1 VLLLAL
7 LTLSV
12 GTLPLP
18 APTRAAEPSPITLV
32 LKLPDNN
39 EYPER
44 ERMPSLT
51 VDGKKFRGP
60 YKAEHTIKVSPA
72 KEGDALKVVFSY
84 WPVSYTNIIRTK
96 VVKPGAKKTV
106 EVDLTKEDLATPDL
120 IKPIYYPTPKAVVE
134 EMLKLAKVG
143 SSDVV
148 YDIGCGDGRMVIMGV
163 QKGAKRGVGIDID
176 PDLVKLCKE
185 NAKKAG
191 VSDKVEFRNE
201 DALKI
206 KDLSDATVVLLYVG
220 EDFGAKLGPVL
231 KKTLKPG
238 SRIISHRFPLGDWK
252 PDSVKKINTKNNYDE
267 DEDYELL
274 VWTIK

>member
-1 VLLLAL
+1 LLAL
-7 LTLSV
+7 LTVPVGNLSRS
-12 GTLPLP
+12 
-18 APTRAAEPSPITLV
+18 ASARAADASPITLV
-32 LKLPDNN
+32 LQLPDNN

-51 VDGKKFRGP
+51 VNGKAFKGP
-60 YKAEHTIKVSPA
+60 YKAKHTIKFESA
-72 KEGDALKVVFSY
+72 KEGDSVKVVFSY

-96 VVKPGAKKTV
+96 VVKADTKKPVT
-106 EVDLTKEDLATPDL
+106 VDLTKEDPTTPDL
-120 IKPIYYPTPKAVVE
+120 IKPIYYPTPPAVVE
-134 EMLKLAKVG
+134 EMLKLGKVN
-143 SSDVV
+143 SKDVV

-163 QKGAKRGVGIDID
+163 KKGAKRGVGIDID
-176 PDLVKLCKE
+176 PDLIKLCKE

-206 KDLSDATVVLLYVG
+206 KDLSEATLVLLYVG

-238 SRIISHRFPLGDWK
+238 ARIVSHRFPLGDWK
-252 PDSVKKINTKNNYDE
+252 PDVEKEITAKNNYDD
-267 DEDYELL
+267 DEDYKLL
-274 VWTIK
+274 LWTIK